1 MLEEFII
8 QGNTKLKGS
17 IHISGAKNSV
27 LKLLTACILTDQPM
41 TLLNV
46 PNVSDV
52 YSMLQLLEVLGASAQ
67 FVDDKINIVIPQI
80 ISEIAPYDFV
90 RKMRASLG
98 VLGPLLARHGKA
110 VVSLPGGCTLG
121 ARAIDIHLNSLAA
134 MGADIHLENGYI
146 HAKGHLKGATLNFHF
161 PSMGATENV
170 MMAATLAKGT
180 TIIHNAAR
188 EPEIVDLANMLCQMG
203 AQIQGQG
210 TSTLEIQGV
219 DQLHGTKYKTL
230 SDRLETATYAM
241 AALITEGEIDLYNT
255 KKEFL
260 ADIETYIKGAII
272 KDCGDYVKVSG
283 KIEDVAN
290 ITTAPFPG
298 YPTDLQA
305 PTMTLLTQAPGMST
319 IHEALFENRF
329 THVPELARM
338 GAKIEIKDR
347 TAYIY
352 GKTPLYGAPVMATD
366 LRAGVALVMAALI
379 AEGETCIKR
388 IYHIDRGYSHLVE
401 KLTSCGANI
410 KRVPQE
416 PHQMEQ
422 LA

>member
-8 QGNTKLKGS
+8 QGKTKLKGR
-17 IHISGAKNSV
+17 IRINGAKNSV
-27 LKLLTACILTDQPM
+27 LKLLTACLLTDQPM

-46 PNVSDV
+46 PHVSDV
-52 YSMLQLLEVLGASAQ
+52 FSMLQLLEVLGSNAHFANDQ
-67 FVDDKINIVIPQI
+67 INIVTPQI
-80 ISEIAPYDFV
+80 ISETAPYEFV
-90 RKMRASLG
+90 RKMRASIG
-98 VLGPLLARHGKA
+98 VLGPLLARHKKA
-110 VVSLPGGCTLG
+110 IVSLPGGCSLG
-121 ARAIDIHLNSLAA
+121 ARAVDIHLNSLTA

-146 HAKGHLKGATLNFHF
+146 HAKGDLKGATLNFHF

-210 TSTLEIQGV
+210 TSTIEIQGV
-219 DQLHGTKYKTL
+219 DQLKGTKYTTL
-230 SDRLETATYAM
+230 SDRLETSTYAM

-255 KKEFL
+255 KEEFL
-260 ADIETYIKGAII
+260 SDIKTYIKGAVIQNY
-272 KDCGDYVKVSG
+272 GDYIKVSG

-298 YPTDLQA
+298 FPTDLQA

-329 THVPELARM
+329 THVPELIRM

-366 LRAGVALVMAALI
+366 LRAGIALVLAGLVAQ
-379 AEGETCIKR
+379 GETRIKR
-388 IYHIDRGYSHLVE
+388 IYHIDRGYAHLVE
-401 KLTSCGANI
+401 NLTACGADI
-410 KRVPQE
+410 KRAPQE
-416 PHQMEQ
+416 ADQIHAQG
-422 LA
+422 